1 MKFIESK
8 PKSLI
13 YTILI
18 YIFCLFEMG
27 VLSSYRFVE
36 IGSEADKYANG
47 MSISKVSSLA
57 EVGTNVGWNYV
68 TWSVLLILGIWGFCM
83 LLGYNRNYGG
93 LISVGIM
100 NVVPLLGLFTNF
112 TFWFGYGYSIYTP
125 AMALF
130 GLTFCTTKSQQI
142 ANGLIFAAIVVV
154 VAVVC
159 WIIGFRIRKS
169 YAAKYEFDEV

>member
-27 VLSSYRFVE
+27 VLSAYRFVVL
-36 IGSEADKYANG
+36 GSDLDKCMG
-47 MSISKVSSLA
+47 MSVSKVTNLA
-57 EVGTNVGWNYV
+57 QVGSVVGWNFIV
-68 TWSVLLILGIWGFCM
+68 WSVVLIVGIWGFSM
-83 LLGYNRNYGG
+83 LMGYNRNPGG
-93 LISVGIM
+93 LIAIFVM
-100 NVVPLLGLFTNF
+100 NVLPLIGLAANF
-112 TFWFGYGYSIYTP
+112 NFWFGYGYCIYSP

-130 GLTFCTTKSQQI
+130 GLTFCNSHSQQI
-142 ANGLIFAAIVVV
+142 ANNLIFAAIVVV

-159 WIIGFRIRKS
+159 WVIGYRIRAA
-169 YAAKYEFDEV
+169 YAKKYEFDD

>member
-27 VLSSYRFVE
+27 VLSAYRFVVL
-36 IGSEADKYANG
+36 GSDLDKCMG
-47 MSISKVSSLA
+47 MSVSKVTNLA
-57 EVGTNVGWNYV
+57 QVGSVVGWNFIV
-68 TWSVLLILGIWGFCM
+68 WSVVLIVGIWGFSM
-83 LLGYNRNYGG
+83 LMGYNRNPGG
-93 LISVGIM
+93 LIAIVVM
-100 NVVPLLGLFTNF
+100 NVLPLIGLAANF
-112 TFWFGYGYSIYTP
+112 NFWFGYGYCIYSP

-130 GLTFCTTKSQQI
+130 GLTSCNSHSQQI
-142 ANGLIFAAIVVV
+142 VNNLIFAAIVVV

-159 WIIGFRIRKS
+159 WIIGYRIRAA
-169 YAAKYEFDEV
+169 YAKKYEFDD

>member
-18 YIFCLFEMG
+18 YIFCIFEMG
-27 VLSSYRFVE
+27 VLSAYRFVE
-36 IGSEADKYANG
+36 FGSELDKCMG
-47 MSISKVSSLA
+47 MSASKVKTLA
-57 EVGTNVGWNYV
+57 EVGTNIGWNYI

-83 LLGYNRNYGG
+83 LMGYNRNPGG
-93 LISVGIM
+93 LIAVVVM
-100 NVVPLLGLFTNF
+100 NLLPLIGLAANF
-112 TFWFGYGYSIYTP
+112 NFWIGYGYSLYSP

-130 GLTFCTTKSQQI
+130 GMTFCTSHSQQI
-142 ANGLIFAAIVVV
+142 VNNVVFAAIVLV

-159 WIIGFRIRKS
+159 WFIGYKIRAA
-169 YAAKYEFDEV
+169 YAKKYEYDD